1 MSDPDQTEE
10 DLMTDLYKEINY
22 QGDETSGHASKLQLG
37 AMLAVIKTEFG
48 IDINRSEMVN
58 MFKIL
63 GSRNGKVSMAELI
76 YGRWVVLYARSFLSF
91 NISYF
96 CIISTLYFIIY
107 INLVIIKILLQMAF
121 EFLK

>member
-1 MSDPDQTEE
+1 MYDLEQLKEWMSDPDQSEE

-48 IDINRSEMVN
+48 IDITRSEMVN

-63 GSRNGKVSMAELI
+63 GSRNGKVSIAE
-76 YGRWVVLYARSFLSF
+76 F
-91 NISYF
+91 ISG
-96 CIISTLYFIIY
+96 
-107 INLVIIKILLQMAF
+107 
-121 EFLK
+121 